1 VDDIALSDSV
11 KLESVQFGVASN
23 TEDQFAGVLGIG
35 YGKDV
40 NTRYNNFIDEL
51 ADQGVT
57 KTKAFGV
64 ALGSKT
70 EDGGVI
76 TFGGVD
82 KGKFKGQLASLP
94 IISPDDAPD
103 GVARYWVNLDS
114 ISHTSSSG
122 KNKKWDDT
130 SMAVF
135 LDTGAT
141 LTLLP
146 PSVVETIANDLGS
159 DGQDDGGFYS
169 LDCSIVNEAGTVDFA
184 FDGVTIKVPYKEIVR
199 EFGGSDRT
207 CYLGITPSDT
217 TPFSVTRSCVLRMS
231 SSISNLILSSWR
243 SMRTVAVMCPV
254 LSPPMIL
261 MVSVAHVEAETT
273 R

>member
-1 VDDIALSDSV
+1 VYAQLDTGSWELWVNPSCSSLSSAADKTFCQAVGQYDPDESSSSESTSETKKLNYGIGNAQIEYFVDDIALSDSV

-94 IISPDDAPD
+94 IIS
-103 GVARYWVNLDS
+103 
-114 ISHTSSSG
+114 
-122 KNKKWDDT
+122 
-130 SMAVF
+130 
-135 LDTGAT
+135 
-141 LTLLP
+141 
-146 PSVVETIANDLGS
+146 
-159 DGQDDGGFYS
+159 
-169 LDCSIVNEAGTVDFA
+169 
-184 FDGVTIKVPYKEIVR
+184 
-199 EFGGSDRT
+199 
-207 CYLGITPSDT
+207 
-217 TPFSVTRSCVLRMS
+217 
-231 SSISNLILSSWR
+231 
-243 SMRTVAVMCPV
+243 
-254 LSPPMIL
+254 
-261 MVSVAHVEAETT
+261 
-273 R
+273 